1 MLSAG
6 HLGDVIAELLVL
18 WPALPAALPR
28 DAGTAT
34 GERVTQTENVHSIP
48 LNPDVATVI
57 TDLSR
62 KIPHWAAWAAENAGE
77 TPNPG
82 RDIPTHLAHLR
93 RLHDRLNGLGRSRDA
108 DRLTDAAQRW
118 RTDARRALG
127 LNEPDRPIG
136 TDHHCPRH
144 DDPLTPLVMPGRHG
158 DLTYT
163 RLDRT
168 GQPVDASVEWSRL
181 EVVLCRHC
189 GATWTPER
197 YMLLGR
203 LIRQANRD
211 RATRAEAGDAA

>member
-1 MLSAG
+1 VNGAD
-6 HLGDVIAELLVL
+6 HLDDTIDELLVL

-28 DAGTAT
+28 DAGTSS
-34 GERVTQTENVHSIP
+34 GERVTQSENVHSIP

-57 TDLSR
+57 TDLQR
-62 KIPHWAAWAAENAGE
+62 EIPHWAAWAAETAGE
-77 TPNPG
+77 APNPS

-93 RLHDRLNGLGRSRDA
+93 RLHDRLNGSGRTRDA
-108 DRLTDAAQRW
+108 ARLHDTAQRW

-136 TDHHCPRH
+136 TDHYCPRH
-144 DDPLTPLVMPGRHG
+144 DEPLTPLVMPGRHG
-158 DLTYT
+158 NLCYARIDPAG
-163 RLDRT
+163 R
-168 GQPVDASVEWSRL
+168 PVDATVEWSRL

-189 GATWTPER
+189 DAKWTPER

-211 RATRAEAGDAA
+211 RAARVEAGDAA